1 VMVAG
6 VAATSTV
13 EVGEF
18 LTPGVGTDDDG
29 YWAVTTDP
37 TEAWLV
43 VTHVDGSTGL
53 CEAIL
58 NF

>member
-1 VMVAG
+1 MVAG

-13 EVGEF
+13 EVGEY
-18 LTPGVGTDDDG
+18 LTVGVGTDDDG
-29 YWAVTTDP
+29 YWAVTTDAD
-37 TEAWLV
+37 EAWLV